1 MGGGARESALL
12 QRIERSFESI
22 CAARPIAAEAR
33 CAHGVHVLCRPRA
46 ALGADLPRV
55 AAALLRYGTIALAGL
70 LAASWRPDRGL
81 WPGWPAALIAGF
93 SVLASLIVAADCRLA
108 LDFGL
113 VTFVSLAL
121 CGIAL
126 AAARARSAEPDSA
139 SP

>member
-1 MGGGARESALL
+1 M
-12 QRIERSFESI
+12 FF
-22 CAARPIAAEAR
+22 
-33 CAHGVHVLCRPRA
+33 A
-46 ALGADLPRV
+46 ALVQLSVPICPVSRPHYYA
-55 AAALLRYGTIALAGL
+55 YGTVAFAGL

-81 WPGWPAALIAGF
+81 WRGWPAALIAGF

-139 SP
+139 SPWFADTRHNSPL